1 MIPIL
6 FRSLALTIL
15 TELPLAAGIGLRD
28 RRKLETV
35 LLMNL
40 ATNPPAVF
48 SLTLA
53 RKFWT
58 PDAAVILFFVLELL
72 VWLAETGLLRA
83 GAGLTLKRAALCSLV
98 FNSVSCLI
106 GIAVSRL

>member
-6 FRSLALTIL
+6 FRSLALTLL
-15 TELPLAAGIGLRD
+15 TELPLAAGMGLRD

-48 SLTLA
+48 FLTLV

-58 PDAAVILFFVLELL
+58 PDARKPFSTAAPRWCGILF
-72 VWLAETGLLRA
+72 
-83 GAGLTLKRAALCSLV
+83 
-98 FNSVSCLI
+98 
-106 GIAVSRL
+106 SRLLQGSFSPASWPFPERRSTL